1 MKIAEEKI
9 CPHNKPPQETNNQT
23 SKSPQQRIGITLK
36 ATTDFLSPISCFY
49 SFSCWEEM
57 NVAK

>member
-9 CPHNKPPQETNNQT
+9 CSHNKQTNNQT
-23 SKSPQQRIGITLK
+23 SKSPQQRIGITLN
-36 ATTDFLSPISCFY
+36 ATTDFLSPISCYY
-49 SFSCWEEM
+49 SFSWWEEM

>member
-1 MKIAEEKI
+1 LQKRKSA
-9 CPHNKPPQETNNQT
+9 PTTNKQT
-23 SKSPQQRIGITLK
+23 IKQAKSPQQRIGITLN

-49 SFSCWEEM
+49 SFSGWEEM